1 MVSPRTTQRLLLAG
15 ALLAGFA
22 VRVASFRS
30 PLLDH
35 HSWRQADTASIARN
49 YYRERFNLF
58 YPQVDERGAQPTG
71 YVETGLE
78 APAFAVAAL
87 SKLVGFHHETGR
99 LLATLC
105 FLGSAALLFRFLRD
119 RYGARTAVV
128 GAGVYAFA
136 FPLQLYME
144 RAFMNEAALVCLTF
158 ASYRLTQRHLA
169 TGSRRALLGLGASTT
184 LIAMVKAPYLIAWAG
199 ILGLYAEKLGARTM
213 RRAELGAIGLANL
226 GAVYLWYSHARAL
239 GAQTGLSFDMTD
251 KLYSSSVVFT
261 TLFLR
266 RVEGQ
271 IRQDVLGL
279 PAVLLLL
286 VGLAV
291 AWREGRRFEVAAL
304 AGFAGYVVILARG
317 CMVHD
322 YYLLAVVPAAAVLV
336 PVGLCALAARIGRG
350 DEDRAAVATS
360 ALVGLLVV
368 YSLFRSIGPHSWYDI
383 PVDKAQLC
391 QAGPGFLGAG
401 DRLAV
406 VGSLNPELLY
416 CLDRRGF
423 LFEPGAEP
431 RRLADAWRLGAT
443 VFVLS
448 HASTGERAVEWV
460 RRHGRTAF
468 ANASYEVVRLRP
480 APTATR

>member
-1 MVSPRTTQRLLLAG
+1 
-15 ALLAGFA
+15 
-22 VRVASFRS
+22 
-30 PLLDH
+30 
-35 HSWRQADTASIARN
+35 
-49 YYRERFNLF
+49 
-58 YPQVDERGAQPTG
+58 
-71 YVETGLE
+71 
-78 APAFAVAAL
+78 
-87 SKLVGFHHETGR
+87 
-99 LLATLC
+99 
-105 FLGSAALLFRFLRD
+105 
-119 RYGARTAVV
+119 
-128 GAGVYAFA
+128 
-136 FPLQLYME
+136 ME

-286 VGLAV
+286 VGLAL

-350 DEDRAAVATS
+350 NLRARGATRRVLAVPQHRPA
-360 ALVGLLVV
+360 LLV
-368 YSLFRSIGPHSWYDI
+368 RHPGRQGPALSGRPRI
-383 PVDKAQLC
+383 P
-391 QAGPGFLGAG
+391 GRRRP
-401 DRLAV
+401 
-406 VGSLNPELLY
+406 P
-416 CLDRRGF
+416 RRGRVPQSRAS
-423 LFEPGAEP
+423 LLSGSSRLLVRAGSGAEAA
-431 RRLADAWRLGAT
+431 RRCVASRGDGVRPLAR
-443 VFVLS
+443 V
-448 HASTGERAVEWV
+448 HRRTGGGVGE
-460 RRHGRTAF
+460 
-468 ANASYEVVRLRP
+468 
-480 APTATR
+480 ATR